1 MNFIRKAF
9 GKCTLSQIYKN
20 ENNCKG
26 KQFLTNIILNYSVAV
41 FFLNISNNALWI
53 SYSSVADLT
62 ARYYDKE
69 ISDVDLLSSIG
80 FFVGIPFCL
89 ASTWIVDKRGLK

>member
-1 MNFIRKAF
+1 MTLTPGLLSKTKKLYEFI
-9 GKCTLSQIYKN
+9 LS
-20 ENNCKG
+20 
-26 KQFLTNIILNYSVAV
+26 V
-41 FFLNISNNALWI
+41 FFLNIANNALWI

-62 ARYYDKE
+62 AAYYEKE

-89 ASTWIVDKRGLK
+89 ASTWIVDRLGLK